1 MPEAPVMIELGAY
14 WAHYSMWLKSVRPQ
28 ARVVMVEPDREHIA
42 VGGANFQ
49 RNGYRVFDHIDRTT
63 AREHLA
69 VQRR

>member
-1 MPEAPVMIELGAY
+1 M
-14 WAHYSMWLKSVRPQ
+14 RPPANALLLHRS
-28 ARVVMVEPDREHIA
+28 ARQRDAFAAIA
-42 VGGANFQ
+42 ANFQ